1 MKDLMPIITSNDG
14 RFHDGNPATGE
25 LGTRVTAQYLNNVQD
40 HIRDVEAELKYVLF
54 KAGLNPNDAK
64 TTQVYDAIIAII
76 NANRRSASTTS
87 KGEVQLT
94 DSINMASSVFGAS
107 ALAAKTA
114 YDKGVEALN
123 VANSKQ
129 SRATTLAGYGITD
142 FVVRNIGTD
151 ENLND
156 IRTAGIYTQSNST
169 RATLDK
175 NYPETQG
182 GSLEVINPGGL
193 LQRYTCLHDNHV
205 YLRKYNGENTK
216 SWTRWTRIDAVDKLD
231 LYTGGTVNGDVTINL
246 GSKLYARKIS
256 STSNGADYLDYCSTS
271 GHIFYNNSTASN
283 KILTLSNGKVGVIGD
298 LNINTNMLMFN
309 DGMPGGDLSSAKNS
323 KNADG
328 IWADD
333 ENNIFHFQ
341 FDSPYKTN
349 GGSGKA
355 ILKAEDFH
363 TGKGNTLNNVAT
375 KAVDAYTRAEKAER
389 TANAKQS
396 PATTLDGY
404 GIKDGALAKSLTTE
418 NLNAVTKVGLYG
430 QNADVNAT
438 SGRNYPYTEAGAL
451 QVIGSAFGV
460 MQIYTTWKKNYV
472 FVRNQ
477 RPNGWSNWVRI
488 DGLDRLPLTGGTLL
502 GNLGIKSSNWSRVEL
517 FNNANKRLVMETVP
531 DTASSIGT
539 IMYRNASNS
548 NEAVISIPRKN
559 GTMALIGDIV
569 NTVKSS
575 VSRSNK
581 SRTNTFP
588 LKTGN
593 SYSTVGSVTI
603 YPDGRIIQIMHLKNI
618 TPVWFGLE
626 PAADYGDRGYSIN
639 IPLWTAMPN
648 KIIDVSSKPIRPSS
662 NASTYYTEAGEWIS
676 AWQIYGN
683 DTNKSS
689 VNINISRVS
698 GGNNEY
704 MDLYVVVEGY

>member
-1 MKDLMPIITSNDG
+1 MKDLMPVITSNDG

-40 HIRDVEAELKYVLF
+40 HIRDVEAELKYVLS

-107 ALAAKTA
+107 ALSAKTA

-129 SRATTLAGYGITD
+129 SRATTLVGYGIKD
-142 FVVRNIGTD
+142 FVVRHIRTD

-216 SWTRWTRIDAVDKLD
+216 SWTRWTRIDAIDKLD

-256 STSNGADYLDYCSTS
+256 STSNSADYLDYYSDS
-271 GHIFYNNSTASN
+271 GHVFYNANN
-283 KILTLSNGKVGVIGD
+283 IKIATLSNSKLGVVGD
-298 LNINTNMLMFN
+298 LNINNNMLMFS
-309 DGMPGGDLSSAKNS
+309 DGMAAGDVSSAKGS

-341 FDSPYKTN
+341 FDSPYKTD

-375 KAVDAYTRAEKAER
+375 KAVDAYTRAEAAER

-396 PATTLDGY
+396 PATTLKGY
-404 GIKDGALAKSLTTE
+404 GITDGALAKSLTTE
-418 NLNAVTKVGLYG
+418 NLNAVTTVGLYG
-430 QNADVNAT
+430 QGGNANAT
-438 SGRNYPYTEAGAL
+438 SDRNYPYAEAGAL
-451 QVIGSAFGV
+451 QVIGSAYGV

-477 RPNGWSNWVRI
+477 RPDGWSGWVRI

-502 GNLGIKSSNWSRVEL
+502 GNLGIKSGNWSRVEL
-517 FNNANKRLVMETVP
+517 FNDANKRLAMETVP
-531 DTASSIGT
+531 DTAESIGT

-618 TPVWFGLE
+618 KLVWFDLE
-626 PAADYGDRGYSIN
+626 DAANAGDRGHSIN

-648 KIIDVSSKPIRPSS
+648 KIIDVSSKLIRPLS
-662 NASTYYTEAGEWIS
+662 NASTYYAEAGEWIS

-689 VNINISRVS
+689 VNINTFRVS
-698 GGNNEY
+698 GGSDEY
-704 MDLYVVVEGY
+704 IDLYVVVEGY

>member
-1 MKDLMPIITSNDG
+1 MKDLMPVIISSDG

-40 HIRDVEAELKYVLF
+40 HIRDVEAELKYVLS
-54 KAGLNPNDAK
+54 KAGLNPNDDK

-107 ALAAKTA
+107 ALAVKTA

-123 VANSKQ
+123 LANSKQ
-129 SRATTLAGYGITD
+129 SPATTLAGYRIKD
-142 FVVRNIGTD
+142 FVVRHIGTD

-205 YLRKYNGENTK
+205 YLRKKYNVGNTE
-216 SWTRWTRIDAVDKLD
+216 SWTQWRRIDAIDKLD
-231 LYTGGTVNGDVTINL
+231 LYTGGTVNGDVTISVGN
-246 GSKLYARKIS
+246 KLYAHKIS
-256 STSNGADYLDYCSTS
+256 STSNGADYLDYYSDS
-271 GHIFYNNSTASN
+271 GHVFYNANN
-283 KILTLSNGKVGVIGD
+283 IKIATLSNSKLGVVGD
-298 LNINTNMLMFN
+298 LNINNNMLMFS
-309 DGMPGGDLSSAKNS
+309 DGMAAGDVSSAKGS
-323 KNADG
+323 KDADG

-333 ENNIFHFQ
+333 VSNTFHFQ
-341 FDSPYKTN
+341 FDSPYKTD
-349 GGSGKA
+349 GGRGKA

-363 TGKGNTLNNVAT
+363 TGKGNTLNNVAK
-375 KAVDAYTRAEKAER
+375 KAVDAYTRAETAER

-418 NLNAVTKVGLYG
+418 NLNAVTIVGLYG
-430 QNADVNAT
+430 QKENVNAT

-477 RPNGWSNWVRI
+477 RPDGWSDWVRI
-488 DGLDRLPLTGGTLL
+488 DGLDRLPLTGGILL

-517 FNNANKRLVMETVP
+517 FNDANKRLVMETVP

-539 IMYRNASNS
+539 IIYRDASNS

-559 GTMALIGDIV
+559 GTMALIEDIV

-588 LKTGN
+588 LGTGN

-618 TPVWFGLE
+618 TPVWFNLE
-626 PAADYGDRGYSIN
+626 DTANYGDRDRTIN

-648 KIIDVSSKPIRPSS
+648 KIIDVSSKPIRPS
-662 NASTYYTEAGEWIS
+662 NNVSTYCIEAKEWNS

-698 GGNNEY
+698 GGKDEY
-704 MDLYVVVEGY
+704 IDLYVVVEGY